1 MSVTD
6 SQNEATPKKRGR
18 KPVKVTKRRPERT
31 AEEITAIADDLL
43 VWVDQPKNQIFEQ
56 FYKKHKI
63 SKSMWNDW
71 REKNEYVKQAHEIAQ
86 AALTANVFDKTI
98 ECPSRG
104 IFALKSRFGWHEM
117 EDIVTEMN
125 AVKTFQELKEK
136 ARGGA

>member
-6 SQNEATPKKRGR
+6 SEKETTPKKRGR
-18 KPVKVTKRRPERT
+18 KPVRISKRRHEHT
-31 AEEITAIADDLL
+31 AEEITAIADDLI
-43 VWVDQPKNQIFEQ
+43 VWADSPKNQIFEQ

-63 SKSMWNDW
+63 SKSMWHDW
-71 REKNEYVKQAHEIAQ
+71 IAKNEYVKQAHEIAK
-86 AALTANVFDKTI
+86 AALTANVFDKTV

-104 IFALKSRFGWHEM
+104 IFALKAQFGWHEVD
-117 EDIVTEMN
+117 DIVTQMS